1 MYWYIY
7 QISQMSVYKIIGPHV
22 YISRYALYDLLIA
35 MLPYMNSDK
44 IRQVFNIATENIQ
57 VSGKAEATFSKN
69 FTRSDNKNSVI

>member
-1 MYWYIY
+1 
-7 QISQMSVYKIIGPHV
+7 MSVYKIIGVLV

-69 FTRSDNKNSVI
+69 FTRSDKNSII